1 VPGELDHTEWG
12 RRYLAA
18 DNRAQRQLAG
28 FREVER
34 FEHFTNGGLHAF
46 IRMARGTIE
55 SPA

>member
-1 VPGELDHTEWG
+1 MPGELDHTEWG

-34 FEHFTNGGLHAF
+34 FEHFTNGGLHGF
-46 IRMARGTIE
+46 IRMARPTID
-55 SPA
+55 SPV